1 MVRQMK
7 KRFIAK
13 RNKSSLILKIIICIV
28 IVFLTFLLTVK
39 ILFKAQIKISDEKR
53 VNELLAIASNNVI
66 GDISIFDL
74 LNMNLASPETFLKLS
89 FSGFKKLEYPEQ
101 KISSSVKV
109 NNVVKD
115 PIIYIYNTHQNEEYD
130 AGTLKEYNIIP
141 TVYMASVMLQKS
153 LEKKEIYS
161 IVEESNI
168 KNLLNEKGITYNDSY
183 YVTRELLQ
191 KMHDN
196 SPTIKYFIDIHRDS
210 VSDRITVDDITY
222 AKLMF
227 VVGMNH
233 SNYTE
238 NDKLMTKL
246 KDNINNEVPGVVKN
260 NFYGK
265 NSRYNQDF
273 NNNTILI
280 EVGGPKNTID
290 EVYNSINLLANAIEK
305 VIGDESG

>member
-1 MVRQMK
+1 MK

-13 RNKSSLILKIIICIV
+13 RNKSNLILKIIICIV

-115 PIIYIYNTHQNEEYD
+115 PIIYIYNTHQSEEYD

-305 VIGDESG
+305 VVGDESG

>member
-1 MVRQMK
+1 
-7 KRFIAK
+7 
-13 RNKSSLILKIIICIV
+13 
-28 IVFLTFLLTVK
+28 
-39 ILFKAQIKISDEKR
+39 
-53 VNELLAIASNNVI
+53 
-66 GDISIFDL
+66 
-74 LNMNLASPETFLKLS
+74 MNLASPETFLKLS

-115 PIIYIYNTHQNEEYD
+115 PIIYIYNTHQSEEYD

-305 VIGDESG
+305 VVGDESG